1 MTDRPETSTWDP
13 TSLLEPDFLVPSQV
27 VRDGDHKQRE
37 MGLLWAIFLD
47 GVTTYCREVSRGD
60 LKSLAYREAQYWI
73 FRPESDA
80 LTSFAS
86 LCQLFQI
93 DARRLR
99 RRLMR
104 LQKEPNVEVER
115 LIQHPQAA

>member
-1 MTDRPETSTWDP
+1 MTERPETPTWDP
-13 TSLLEPDFLVPSQV
+13 TSLLEPEFLVPSQV
-27 VRDGDHKQRE
+27 APDGARKQGE

-60 LKSLAYREAQYWI
+60 LNSIAYREAHYWI

-86 LCQLFQI
+86 LCQVFQI
-93 DARRLR
+93 DTRRLR

-104 LQKEPNVEVER
+104 LQSEPNAEVAR
-115 LIQHPQAA
+115 LIQTPQAA